1 MPKPSPKKRKRN
13 GGVPKPITSKRERER
28 NNGKGT
34 APCWVAFEPMWI
46 IEDDGVE
53 RKSVECI
60 HCKTVLKV
68 DTDRNAT
75 SNMNK
80 HWRNCKLNPDN
91 KEKHDKKQAKLNFK
105 KEPNGETSVQTWK
118 HDDTRI
124 KRALLGLFTVGE
136 LPFKYVENE
145 AFIEYTNA
153 LNGRVILPSRHKISR
168 DVGKFYLD
176 ERNKLLKYF
185 SNANTVVHLTTDT

>member
-1 MPKPSPKKRKRN
+1 MEELHVKPGQQRKN
-13 GGVPKPITSKRERER
+13 
-28 NNGKGT
+28 
-34 APCWVAFEPMWI
+34 
-46 IEDDGVE
+46 
-53 RKSVECI
+53 
-60 HCKTVLKV
+60 
-68 DTDRNAT
+68 
-75 SNMNK
+75 
-80 HWRNCKLNPDN
+80 
-91 KEKHDKKQAKLNFK
+91 DKKQAKLNFK

-145 AFIEYTNA
+145 TFIEYTNA

-168 DVGKFYLD
+168 DVGKCYLD

-185 SNANTVVHLTTDT
+185 SNVNTVVHLTTDTWTSSCKKVNYMVVTDHFIDDEWVMHKRVINFREIDTHKGEEIGRELLACMHTWVGYEKCYVNDRR